1 MNVSSLKEIIKSGK
15 IGGAF
20 IFCGEEDYLKKHYL
34 SELSKIACPDEGF
47 AVFNRVVFDGEEI
60 DFSAL
65 REAIA
70 APPMFSDYKIVEWR
84 YPDFDGMSESERKR
98 LEELSEYIK
107 NYPYCTLVFFT
118 SEEGFEA
125 GSVKRPSKLAL
136 RLDKLFY
143 LVNFEKS
150 TDAQLS
156 AWLKKHFDAEGVG
169 VSREALSA
177 IIFRCGHSMQTL
189 KNELDKLCAYAKA
202 NSLMQIGVS
211 EVEGVTSA
219 TIECDAFALSGA
231 ITDKN
236 RERAFIA
243 LMDMKMRR
251 MEAGAVMAMTVRAF
265 SELATVAMLL
275 EEGKGAA
282 DIEAVLKWNA
292 YKIKICIN
300 SARAWGSKR
309 LCDAVSR
316 LKELDAGSKSGG
328 FAGYLPIEMFIS
340 EFL

>member
-1 MNVSSLKEIIKSGK
+1 MQVLM
-15 IGGAF
+15 
-20 IFCGEEDYLKKHYL
+20 GE
-34 SELSKIACPDEGF
+34 
-47 AVFNRVVFDGEEI
+47 
-60 DFSAL
+60 
-65 REAIA
+65 
-70 APPMFSDYKIVEWR
+70 
-84 YPDFDGMSESERKR
+84 
-98 LEELSEYIK
+98 
-107 NYPYCTLVFFT
+107 
-118 SEEGFEA
+118 
-125 GSVKRPSKLAL
+125 
-136 RLDKLFY
+136 
-143 LVNFEKS
+143 
-150 TDAQLS
+150 
-156 AWLKKHFDAEGVG
+156 VG
-169 VSREALSA
+169 
-177 IIFRCGHSMQTL
+177 
-189 KNELDKLCAYAKA
+189 KLCAYAKA
-202 NSLMQIGVS
+202 NSLERITEN
-211 EVEGVTSA
+211 EVNLVASA
-219 TIECDAFALSGA
+219 TLECDAFALSGA
-231 ITDKN
+231 ISDKN
-236 RERAFIA
+236 REGAFVA